1 MEEQM
6 NDTVITIH
14 GHVVG
19 EVVTRTTQS
28 GVPMATFRVAST
40 PRRPGRSRGE
50 WVDGPT
56 SVACWRALAINVG
69 ESLHTGSALIVHGRL
84 TQRPVSRQVGGETV
98 KSVSADIDA
107 FSVGPD
113 LNLGPVRLDSDKL
126 DSDKS
131 APVRQ
136 AEQRALREAAM
147 AMHPAGSARL
157 AAPAPAPAPAVA
169 QQPFGPD
176 QLGAA

>member
-1 MEEQM
+1 M
-6 NDTVITIH
+6 NDTVVTIQ

-19 EVVTRTTQS
+19 DVMTRTTQS

-40 PRRPGRSRGE
+40 PRRPGRARGE

-56 SVACWRALAINVG
+56 SVYSVACWRSLARNVADCL
-69 ESLHTGSALIVHGRL
+69 ETGTPVIVHGRL
-84 TQRPVSRQVGGETV
+84 TQRTVSRQVGAETV

-113 LNLGPVRLDSDKL
+113 LTRGSALFEPEKPDPVQR
-126 DSDKS
+126 
-131 APVRQ
+131 

-147 AMHPAGSARL
+147 AMHPAGSSLRGTAARESDEKG
-157 AAPAPAPAPAVA
+157 VA
-169 QQPFGPD
+169 
-176 QLGAA
+176 